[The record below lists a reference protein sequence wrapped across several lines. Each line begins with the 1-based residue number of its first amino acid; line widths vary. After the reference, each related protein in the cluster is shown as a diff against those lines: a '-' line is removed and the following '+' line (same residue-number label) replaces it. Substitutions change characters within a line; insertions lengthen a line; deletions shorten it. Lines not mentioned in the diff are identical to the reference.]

1 MTPRLILTL
10 IAGLLFLPMPRLAA
24 HDIPSDVTVRAFVR
38 PEGDRLH
45 LVVRVPLVAMR
56 DVLFPTRGPGY
67 LDLGNLDQRLRDA
80 ATLWIANGVTLFE
93 EDQPLPAPR
102 VMAARVSLPS
112 DRSFGTYEEAR
123 AHITGPPLP
132 PDTLL
137 LLDQAQ
143 FDVLLE
149 YQIGS
154 DQSAFSIRSEFSRF
168 GLRVLTVL
176 RFLPPGGAVRPFEFR
191 GDPGLVRLDPRW
203 HQAAL
208 RFIGLGFDHIL
219 DGVDHLLFLACLVIP
234 FRRVR
239 PLVLIVTAF
248 TVAHSITLMAS
259 ALDLAPT
266 GLWFPPFIET
276 MIAVS
281 IVYMGLENIVLA
293 ARTTE
298 GDAAARL
305 RRRWI
310 ITFAFGLVHG
320 FGFSFALRETM
331 QFAGSHLLTSLV
343 AFNTG
348 VELGQLAVL
357 ALMVPAIS
365 LLFRHVVAERV
376 GTIILSALVVHQ
388 AWHWMIDR
396 GVEWLQF
403 EGPSAD
409 PASLAGVVRW
419 LLVAWIAA
427 GVVWFVRKKRRDA
440 RQLTTDT

>member
-1 MTPRLILTL
+1 MTSRLLLILV
-10 IAGLLFLPMPRLAA
+10 AGLLVLPVPRLAA
-24 HDIPSDVTVRAFVR
+24 HDIPADVTVRAFVR
-38 PEGDRLH
+38 PEGSQLH
-45 LVVRVPLVAMR
+45 LAVRVPLVAMR

-67 LDLGNLDQRLRDA
+67 LDLANLDQRLRDA
-80 ATLWIANGVTLFE
+80 ATLWIANGVALYE
-93 EDQPLPAPR
+93 QDVPLPAPR
-102 VMAARVSLPS
+102 VLAARVSLPS
-112 DRSFGTYEEAR
+112 DRSFATYEEAR
-123 AHITGPPLP
+123 AHLEGPPLP
-132 PDTLL
+132 ADTLL

-149 YQIGS
+149 YPIGS
-154 DQSAFSIRSEFSRF
+154 DRSEFSIRSEFSRF
-168 GLRVLTVL
+168 GVRVLTVL

-203 HQAAL
+203 HHAAL
-208 RFIGLGFDHIL
+208 RFVALGFDHIL
-219 DGVDHLLFLACLVIP
+219 DGIDHLMFLACLLIP
-234 FRRVR
+234 FRRIR

-259 ALDLAPT
+259 AFNAAPS

-281 IVYMGLENIVLA
+281 IVYMALENIVLA
-293 ARTTE
+293 AGTAA
-298 GDAAARL
+298 GDSAARL

-310 ITFAFGLVHG
+310 ITFCFGLVHG

-357 ALMVPAIS
+357 VVMVPAIN
-365 LLFRHVVAERV
+365 LLFRHVVAERI
-376 GTIILSALVVHQ
+376 GTIVLSGLVAHQ

-396 GVEWLQF
+396 GAEWMQF
-403 EGPSAD
+403 EWPAAD
-409 PASLAGVVRW
+409 PAFLASAVRW
-419 LLVAWIAA
+419 ILAAWIAA
-427 GVVWFVRKKRRDA
+427 GVVWFIRRQ
-440 RQLTTDT
+440 RTGTPGTRRT